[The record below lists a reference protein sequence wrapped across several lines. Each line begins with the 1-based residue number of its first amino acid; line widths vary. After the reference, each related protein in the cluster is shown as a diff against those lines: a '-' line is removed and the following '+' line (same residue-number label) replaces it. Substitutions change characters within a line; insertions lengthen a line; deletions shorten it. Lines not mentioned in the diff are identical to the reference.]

1 MSPAKLT
8 ARRLLTGGALFVALG
23 AMGAMSALPA
33 TADQIVWGNA
43 QSWVTNGDVVTGYST
58 AVSFGGRTESS
69 ATAEDVHG
77 PMGEYL
83 RIDGE
88 SRSVVDGMGARSVS
102 TVRWASFRMDVAAL
116 AEHGMIDV
124 PPEADLTAP
133 SLSPTPSPEAEPTE
147 TEGEDTEPPG
157 RGPVPGDREPLRGDG
172 ESSDGDAG
180 GGVPGSDDDEGDEGE
195 LRESSAPT
203 DAPFEDPEEE
213 ETVPPSA
220 LPSADA
226 DVSLP
231 GVDADISLSGGDADA
246 LVLDGSV
253 ADLVSADD
261 NAVEFTLA
269 NVTSTATAGYGGVTE
284 TSFSHGDLT
293 AFGVELG
300 PLEADGDGVVVEDLL
315 EVFDQDGDVVLEVP
329 VSVTFAVHETVFD
342 DDDPDWEGRGVR
354 NRMTVWVQV
363 GEDEEDQGLVV
374 ELADAWAVG
383 SVHTSNTSPVPGD
396 KGGGDRGIEEEV
408 AGRDGRLATT
418 GSSLAALIT
427 AAVVAVVSGSAAT
440 FLARGRTT
448 AMDDRIGG

>member
-23 AMGAMSALPA
+23 VMGATPALPA
-33 TADQIVWGNA
+33 TADQVVWGNA
-43 QSWVTNGDVVTGYST
+43 QSWVTSGDVVTGYST
-58 AVSFGGRTESS
+58 AVSFGGQTESS

-77 PMGEYL
+77 PMREHL

-88 SRSVVDGMGARSVS
+88 SRSVVDGTGARAVS

-133 SLSPTPSPEAEPTE
+133 SLPPTPSPEAEPTE
-147 TEGEDTEPPG
+147 TEREGAEPSGGE
-157 RGPVPGDREPLRGDG
+157 PVPEDREPLRGDG
-172 ESSDGDAG
+172 GSAGDDAG
-180 GGVPGSDDDEGDEGE
+180 EGAPESDDEGERE

-203 DAPFEDPEEE
+203 DAPFEDPA
-213 ETVPPSA
+213 ETDPPSA
-220 LPSADA
+220 LPSADTDA
-226 DVSLP
+226 VLPDGDTDAILP
-231 GVDADISLSGGDADA
+231 GGDTDAF
-246 LVLDGSV
+246 VLDGSV

-293 AFGVELG
+293 AFGVALG
-300 PLEADGDGVVVEDLL
+300 PLEAGGDGVVVEDLL
-315 EVFDQDGDVVLEVP
+315 EVFDQNGDVVLEVP
-329 VSVTFAVHETVFD
+329 VSVTFAAHETAFA

-354 NRMTVWVQV
+354 SRMTVWVQV
-363 GEDEEDQGLVV
+363 GEDEEEQGFAV
-374 ELADAWAVG
+374 EFADAWAVG
-383 SVHTSNTSPVPGD
+383 SVHAASTSPVPGD
-396 KGGGDRGIEEEV
+396 RGGEDRGAEEEV

-418 GSSLAALIT
+418 GSSLAALVT

-448 AMDDRIGG
+448 AMDDRIGD